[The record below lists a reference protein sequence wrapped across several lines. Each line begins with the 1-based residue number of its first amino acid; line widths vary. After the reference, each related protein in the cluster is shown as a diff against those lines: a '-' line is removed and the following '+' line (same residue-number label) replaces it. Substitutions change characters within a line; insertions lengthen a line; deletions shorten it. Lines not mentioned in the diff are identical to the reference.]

1 MNKELKELI
10 ERLITSFFLIFILGF
25 SYINKYCLAL
35 TLVAVSIISF
45 IEFKNLIDKLFNNIV
60 TNRPFFK
67 IILLLILSI
76 YLVIFSLILWQFFND
91 YNLKILILYLIL
103 VCVMTDIGGL
113 IFGKIFKGKK
123 LISISPNKTYSGLIG
138 AYIFSFTLLLIFF
151 ETLNFM
157 IYQISIITFLTCSF
171 AQLGDLFF
179 SYLKRKANVKD
190 TGTIL
195 PGHGGIL
202 DRIDGILIG
211 VPAGTFFTIL
221 LS

>member
-1 MNKELKELI
+1 MNKELIK
-10 ERLITSFFLIFILGF
+10 RLITSLFLFFILAF
-25 SYINKYCLAL
+25 SYTNKYCLGL
-35 TLVAVSIISF
+35 TLVVVSILSF
-45 IEFKNLIDKLFNNIV
+45 IEFKNLIDKLFNNIS
-60 TNRPFFK
+60 TNIPFFK
-67 IILLLILSI
+67 IILLLTLSI
-76 YLVIFSLILWQFFND
+76 YLVIFSFILWQFFND
-91 YNLKILILYLIL
+91 NNLKILILYLIL
-103 VCVMTDIGGL
+103 VCVVTDIGGL

-123 LISISPNKTYSGLIG
+123 LTSISPNKTYSGLIG
-138 AYIFSFTLLLIFF
+138 AYIFSFTLIFIFF
-151 ETLNFM
+151 ETLNFK
-157 IYQISIITFLTCSF
+157 IYQISIITFLTCTF
-171 AQLGDLFF
+171 TQLGDLFF

>member
-1 MNKELKELI
+1 MSKELI
-10 ERLITSFFLIFILGF
+10 ERLITSFFLFFILAF
-25 SYINKYCLAL
+25 AYINKYCLAL

-45 IEFKNLIDKLFNNIV
+45 IEFKNLIDKLFNNIA
-60 TNRPFFK
+60 TNIPFIK

-91 YNLKILILYLIL
+91 HNLKILILYLIL
-103 VCVMTDIGGL
+103 VCIVTDIGGL
-113 IFGKIFKGKK
+113 IFGKILKGKK
-123 LISISPNKTYSGLIG
+123 LTSISPNKTYTGLIG
-138 AYIFSFTLLLIFF
+138 AYFFSFLLLFIFF
-151 ETLNFM
+151 ETLDFK
-157 IYQISIITFLTCSF
+157 IYKISIITFLICSF
-171 AQLGDLFF
+171 AQIGDLFF

-190 TGTIL
+190 SGTIL

-211 VPAGTFFTIL
+211 VPVGMLFITF